1 MSAHQ
6 DLLFIK
12 QTSAILAK
20 HCGKKQAQAILNE
33 AEQRLEAQW
42 ADPAFAR
49 RAVAQCSGP
58 GAPEDDLFTELWLEL
73 ARRRPSLFG
82 PVLGDLS
89 AAPRGVSLAW
99 LYARTQQHPLQL
111 QAGAVGAND
120 KKGQQLCGRLSG
132 EVFPALVALDDAG
145 ALPTVATTV
154 WRLQPECVLD
164 SYLRHHDWH
173 GINLFCE
180 PALRCHTF
188 LRSGFMKTLTGRRPP
203 HENDAFVL
211 LLHEQIHAS
220 LTQGAMPQQA
230 VELTPLRTAL
240 NEAVVE
246 VLCACALGLAFEKPL
261 PLVLARTM
269 YTREVTALLSLLPAL
284 SVGDVPRL
292 AAVGH
297 ANLQA
302 HSDEAATELLNTL
315 DDITLISGDAP
326 RTTDEWLAYF
336 TSEDVAVEA
345 RSSAQANRAHA
356 GVSTLTRSENG
367 HWVRYYDYADG
378 PKERIT
384 EEHFRCNPFRF
395 HRELGP
401 AAICENGDRVW
412 WREGK
417 LDRQDGPAIEG
428 TDGYREFRVHGKLDR
443 KDGPA
448 IIETSEDGT
457 HIQSYYRNNK
467 RHRED
472 GPAVTEAHEDGTL
485 IEGYYRR
492 GKLDREDGPAIIETY
507 ADGSRFET
515 YYRGGRRHRED
526 GPALI
531 LAGADGTRVEQ
542 YHRRGKLHRDDGP
555 AIIETRTSGSNTEK
569 YYRDGELHRTN
580 GPAIIETRAD
590 GTHAKHYYQH
600 GKLHRAHGTRAR

>member
-1 MSAHQ
+1 VSAHQ
-6 DLLFIK
+6 ELLFIK
-12 QTSAILAK
+12 QTSAILAR
-20 HCGKKQAQAILNE
+20 HCGKKQARAILNE

-82 PVLGDLS
+82 PVLADLS
-89 AAPRGVSLAW
+89 EAPRGVSLAW

-111 QAGAVGAND
+111 QAGAADAND
-120 KKGQQLCGRLSG
+120 KKGQQLCARLSG
-132 EVFPALVALDDAG
+132 EVFPALVALDDTG

-220 LTQGAMPQQA
+220 LTQGAMPGQA
-230 VELTPLRTAL
+230 VELTALMTAL
-240 NEAVVE
+240 NEAAVE
-246 VLCACALGLAFEKPL
+246 LLCACALGLAFEKPL

-269 YTREVTALLSLLPAL
+269 YPREVTALLSLCPAL

-302 HSDEAATELLNTL
+302 PSDEAATELLNTL

-367 HWVRYYDYADG
+367 QWVRYYAYADG
-378 PKERIT
+378 PEERVT

-401 AAICENGDRVW
+401 PPSARTATAVGGKKASSTVRTAPLLRAPTATASFASTGSSTAKTGPPSSKPAKTVPTLRATTATTSATAKTAPPSSKPTTTAPSSRAITAAASSTVRTAPRSSKPTPTARASSTTTAEVGVTAKT
-412 WREGK
+412 G
-417 LDRQDGPAIEG
+417 
-428 TDGYREFRVHGKLDR
+428 
-443 KDGPA
+443 
-448 IIETSEDGT
+448 
-457 HIQSYYRNNK
+457 
-467 RHRED
+467 RH
-472 GPAVTEAHEDGTL
+472 
-485 IEGYYRR
+485 
-492 GKLDREDGPAIIETY
+492 
-507 ADGSRFET
+507 
-515 YYRGGRRHRED
+515 
-526 GPALI
+526 
-531 LAGADGTRVEQ
+531 
-542 YHRRGKLHRDDGP
+542 
-555 AIIETRTSGSNTEK
+555 
-569 YYRDGELHRTN
+569 
-580 GPAIIETRAD
+580 
-590 GTHAKHYYQH
+590 
-600 GKLHRAHGTRAR
+600 